1 MSGGE
6 VFVFDVRIC
15 QSYQM
20 TIAVTIRQPMTVGWQ
35 FYCVVANLH
44 LGEETFLQ
52 QQQSVSQLCRVE
64 QTETTEQG
72 RAG

>member
-1 MSGGE
+1 MREGE

-20 TIAVTIRQPMTVGWQ
+20 TIALTIRQPLTVGWE

-44 LGEETFLQ
+44 LGWKGNFLAATAIC
-52 QQQSVSQLCRVE
+52 QSVGE
-64 QTETTEQG
+64 TGQTD
-72 RAG
+72 

>member
-20 TIAVTIRQPMTVGWQ
+20 TIAVTIRQPLTVGWE

-44 LGEETFLQ
+44 L
-52 QQQSVSQLCRVE
+52 
-64 QTETTEQG
+64 
-72 RAG
+72 A